1 MTRTTSTRSTVR
13 LAALGG
19 ALTLALTGCQV
30 SLEGDTPLGDGPSE
44 SASQE
49 ATEAPEETEPEET
62 EPEETEPEETET
74 DAEDTDADDTDS
86 YGEGSGTST
95 EADEEGTDTDHSD
108 DGVPAP
114 GSVFDVGDTVTTHV
128 QALEPGEELYGRA
141 TLATTVTSISM
152 GDGSLF
158 ASAANAEEFQGFSE
172 WYVQVE
178 HEWLTFEGEP
188 QANMVP
194 TFVGYTDS
202 GLEVRAVYNATDL
215 SGIPGCSIDLPPT
228 EDRGVGETASDCKVF
243 AIPDGLT
250 LESVGWQGD
259 DKIDGDGVASDNPY
273 YDDPVLWV
281 SR

>member
-30 SLEGDTPLGDGPSE
+30 SFEGDTPLGDGPSE

-49 ATEAPEETEPEET
+49 ATEAPEETEPGET
-62 EPEETEPEETET
+62 EPGETEPDET
-74 DAEDTDADDTDS
+74 DADDTDADDTDN
-86 YGEGSGTST
+86 YGKGSGTST
-95 EADEEGTDTDHSD
+95 EADEEGADHSD

-194 TFVGYTDS
+194 TIVGYTDS